1 MKALISLL
9 ASAVVASLAATAASA
24 ATFTIINNDA
34 AGVGFNDPTVVA
46 PVGGNTGTTLG
57 QQRLNVYADAAAIW
71 GAALPSNVDIRVRAQ
86 WTALTCTATSA
97 VLGSAGSN
105 SIFRDF
111 PGAEFPSTWY
121 GGALADKLSNT
132 DQDPGVHDI
141 NANFNINLGNAGCLT
156 GSFFYLGLDANH
168 GSNVDFETVLLHELG
183 HGLGF
188 QTYANG
194 ATGALQGGF
203 ADIFAR
209 NLRDVAN
216 ARQWTDAA
224 ETNANRAASSI
235 SGVGLIWTGTNTTN
249 WAATH
254 LGKRPVL
261 IITAPAPAAGSYFVG
276 TASFGPA
283 LTAVPLAGTIVAAI
297 DPDEMVTG
305 STTTDACSALTN
317 AAAIA
322 GNIALVDR
330 GVCGFT
336 VKAANVQAAGAIA
349 MIVADNVAGVAPPPG
364 LGGTDP
370 SITIPAVRIL
380 QSDGVLIRANLPATG
395 SLGLDP
401 VLPAGANLAN
411 QMFMYA
417 PNPFQSGSSVSHFDT
432 SATPNVLMEPAINGD
447 LTHNL
452 SNEATLQVMTDI
464 GWFRTPLPVQL
475 TTFSVD

>member
-1 MKALISLL
+1 MNQDI
-9 ASAVVASLAATAASA
+9 TA
-24 ATFTIINNDA
+24 
-34 AGVGFNDPTVVA
+34 
-46 PVGGNTGTTLG
+46 
-57 QQRLNVYADAAAIW
+57 R
-71 GAALPSNVDIRVRAQ
+71 
-86 WTALTCTATSA
+86 
-97 VLGSAGSN
+97 
-105 SIFRDF
+105 
-111 PGAEFPSTWY
+111 
-121 GGALADKLSNT
+121 
-132 DQDPGVHDI
+132 
-141 NANFNINLGNAGCLT
+141 FNINLGNTGCLD

-168 GSNVDFETVLLHELG
+168 GSNVDFETVLFHELG

-194 ATGALQGGF
+194 QTGALNGGF

-216 ARQWTDAA
+216 ARQWTDAG
-224 ETNANRAASSI
+224 ESNADRAASSI
-235 SGVGLIWTGTNTTN
+235 SGVGLVWTGTNVTN

-261 IITAPAPAAGSYFVG
+261 TITAPAPVAGSYFVG

-283 LTAVPLAGTIVAAI
+283 LTAVLLAGTIVAAL
-297 DPDEMVTG
+297 DPADG
-305 STTTDACSALTN
+305 AGPSTFDACSPLTN
-317 AAAIA
+317 AATVA

-330 GVCGFT
+330 GTCAFT
-336 VKAANVQAAGAIA
+336 IKAGNVQAAGAIA
-349 MIVADNVAGVAPPPG
+349 MIVADNAAGVAPPPG

-380 QSDGVLIRANLPATG
+380 QSDGASIRANLPATG

-401 VLPAGANLAN
+401 ALPAGANLVN

-417 PNPFQSGSSVSHFDT
+417 PNPYQSGSSVSHFDT

-452 SNEATLQVMTDI
+452 SNEATLQLMIDI
-464 GWFRTPLPVQL
+464 GWLRMPVPVEL